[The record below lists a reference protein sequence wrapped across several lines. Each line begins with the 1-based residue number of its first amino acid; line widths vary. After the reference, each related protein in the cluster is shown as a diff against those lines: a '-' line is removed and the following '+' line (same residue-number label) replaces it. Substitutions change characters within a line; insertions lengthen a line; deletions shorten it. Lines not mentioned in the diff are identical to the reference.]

1 MSNKFTGKVYEGEKS
16 WKNDENDT
24 PTHTYT
30 LTHTHK
36 CILNFKL
43 CQGFSSCA
51 NVETYFWLHS
61 RISKQ

>member
-1 MSNKFTGKVYEGEKS
+1 MKVKNLG
-16 WKNDENDT
+16 KNDENDT